1 MHVDIASHG
10 VPWPRY
16 LFFFSFSEQPDC
28 HGRVLFIR
36 RDTTAIELNRNRF
49 EEKQLPNSAQ
59 NLAKFELPD
68 GSSS

>member
-1 MHVDIASHG
+1 MATLS
-10 VPWPRY
+10 
-16 LFFFSFSEQPDC
+16 FFFSFSEQPDC